1 MSAATVR
8 LRAPDAPENDL
19 VMPIRDVSYEIIRLL
34 VPHIVASGMAKPT
47 FWALHYLDRSH
58 EVHPGRLARRIG
70 VTPAACT
77 ASVDQ
82 LVALGYVA
90 RRPSEEDR
98 RQVLLEVTPKGHRAL
113 DGVWRRFDASLREVL
128 AGVPADDLAVTS
140 RTLAAVASLLR
151 STAPEIA
158 PGVRA

>member
-1 MSAATVR
+1 MSSSAVR
-8 LRAPDAPENDL
+8 LRATEAPETDL
-19 VMPIRDVSYEIIRLL
+19 VTPIRDVSYEILRLL
-34 VPHIVASGMAKPT
+34 VPHILASRMAKPT

-90 RRPSEEDR
+90 RRPSVEDR
-98 RQVLLEVTPKGHRAL
+98 RQVLLEVTPKGRRVL
-113 DGVWRRFDASLREVL
+113 DTVWRRFDASLRDVL
-128 AGVPADDLAVTS
+128 SGVPAEDLDVTA
-140 RTLAAVASLLR
+140 RTLASVAALLR
-151 STAPEIA
+151 TSGPEGA